1 MIDLFKAH
9 PATVGE
15 TYWQHLRFA
24 TRTGV
29 AMIAGG
35 GACFVHGF
43 FPFLFMTTGS
53 RTIRRLAQ
61 RFTTR
66 GPAPS
71 FTSHAGESPGPLS
84 TAR

>member
-24 TRTGV
+24 TRTGM

-43 FPFLFMTTGS
+43 LPFLFMTTGS

-66 GPAPS
+66 GPATASPS
-71 FTSHAGESPGPLS
+71 AASDSAGSLNSAG
-84 TAR
+84 